1 MDIELNLN
9 TETVAQAGMAEP
21 CCLDP
26 DMTVREV
33 FELLKVRKTG
43 SALVCRDG
51 LLEGIFTERD
61 ALRLM
66 AANASLDVPISTVM
80 TTALSTLPIEAK
92 VGQAINKMSGG
103 GYRRLPIVDAANRPV
118 GLVKVSGIVHYL
130 VQHFPN
136 AVYNQPPV
144 AHAAMQEREGA

>member
-1 MDIELNLN
+1 VDIELNLN

-21 CCLDP
+21 CCVAP
-26 DMTVREV
+26 EMSVREL

-51 LLEGIFTERD
+51 VLVGIFTERD

-66 AANASLDVPISTVM
+66 AANASLDAPLSTVM
-80 TTALSTLPIEAK
+80 TTAITTLPIEAK

-103 GYRRLPIVDAANRPV
+103 GYRRLPIVDPANRPV

-144 AHAAMQEREGA
+144 ARAAMQEREGA